1 MTTMDARANV
11 PIRRPVLLGAA
22 LAVLSAGPALGQASI
37 GPTDRESL
45 ELTVY
50 EGFAQVR
57 DTRRATGGPGDV
69 VWTGFPASLD
79 PGTVVLLRD
88 DAQLP
93 LDELRVRT
101 SSLDPLAVYSAHLGE
116 PVLLTGEDGSQIQA
130 EIVSEAPI
138 FRAGDRLIL
147 DWEGRVEIPG
157 VPAGT
162 VERALRWSGGASG
175 DGLLTLSYLAD
186 GFGWRADYTALL
198 ENGGRVQL
206 GGSVTIDNG
215 TDLGYPEARIQ
226 LVAGDVRRGGGGPRP
241 LPYAMAEARVADAD
255 ATLPSREALGDVHL
269 YTLPDPV
276 TVGARET
283 VRATLFESASIDVER
298 EYVLRGQ
305 PYWYQAGHPGI
316 PPRENPE
323 VWLHFRNEDLAGE
336 GDPLPEGI
344 LHVYRRDSAG
354 RLQFAGDGSVPPT
367 PDGERVDVTIGS
379 AFDLVAERVQTQ
391 FRQLDA
397 NTHESAWQITIRNRS
412 GDDRTVAV
420 YEPLT
425 GDAVIVEESRPHERI
440 DADTVRWSVP
450 VEAGG
455 ETVLT
460 YRARTRF

>member
-1 MTTMDARANV
+1 MTTMDARGNA
-11 PIRRPVLLGAA
+11 PIRRPVFLGAA
-22 LAVLSAGPALGQASI
+22 LVVLCAGPALAQTRI
-37 GPTDRESL
+37 GPADREAL

-50 EGFAQVR
+50 EGFAQIR
-57 DTRRATGGPGDV
+57 DTRRATGGTDDV
-69 VWTGFPASLD
+69 VWTGFPSSLD
-79 PGTVVLLRD
+79 PGTVIVLRD
-88 DAQLP
+88 DERLP
-93 LDELRVRT
+93 VDELRVRT
-101 SSLDPLAVYSAHLGE
+101 SSLDPLAVYAGHLGE
-116 PVLLTGEDGSQIQA
+116 RVLLIGEDGSEIPA
-130 EIVSEAPI
+130 EIVSEAPM

-157 VPAGT
+157 VPAGA
-162 VERALRWSGGASG
+162 VERALRWRGAAAG
-175 DGLLTLSYLAD
+175 DGPLTLSYLAD

-198 ENGGRVQL
+198 ADGGPVEL
-206 GGSVTIDNG
+206 GGSITIDNG
-215 TDLGYPEARIQ
+215 TDLAYPGARVQ

-241 LPYAMAEARVADAD
+241 VPYAMAEARMADEA
-255 ATLPSREALGDVHL
+255 ATPPSREALGDVHL

-283 VRATLFESASIDVER
+283 VRATLFESASIDVQR

-336 GDPLPEGI
+336 GDPLPEGT
-344 LHVYRRDSAG
+344 LHVYRRDRAG
-354 RLQFAGDGSVPPT
+354 RIQFAGDGSIPPT

-379 AFDLVAERVQTQ
+379 AFDVVAERVQTE
-391 FRQLDA
+391 FRQLDP
-397 NTHESAWQITIRNRS
+397 NTHESAWRITIRNRS

-420 YEPLT
+420 YEPLS
-425 GDAVIVEESRPHERI
+425 GDAVIVEESHEHERI

-460 YRARTRF
+460 YRVRTRF